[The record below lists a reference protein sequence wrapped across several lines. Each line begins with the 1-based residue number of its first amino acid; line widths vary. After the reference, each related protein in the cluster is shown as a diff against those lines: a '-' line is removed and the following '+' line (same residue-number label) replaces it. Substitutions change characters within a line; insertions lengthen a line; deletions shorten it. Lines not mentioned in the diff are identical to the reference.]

1 MASTNHTANY
11 SLSQFAQTDKPAW
24 LGDYNQ
30 DMTKIDTAMK
40 NNADATTSLGTTV
53 SGHTT
58 AISGLTSDVASVQ
71 SDVSSLGTRVTAV
84 ETKNTEQDTAIS
96 SAQSTATTANGKA
109 DTNATNIGLLDSR
122 ISADETTI
130 SSNTSAIE
138 ENTSDISALSD
149 KIDAVVAKFSFTD
162 IDTQP
167 VSEIWTNMGYVSPN
181 NTITLAQNSDGSLFK
196 VYGVLG
202 GLNNTGS
209 TKTLAKTAVAG
220 LSGVYGIKTSLQLN
234 TAPTEAYVVA
244 PMQRINGNHDNVS
257 GIWDSSFAVGTD
269 GYIYLHA
276 NTESSISLTNN
287 QQVAMW
293 YTPCLYINSNF
304 GDIPQPQG
312 N

>member
-1 MASTNHTANY
+1 MASTNHTTNY
-11 SLSQFAQTDKPAW
+11 SLSQFVGSDKPAW

-30 DMTKIDTAMK
+30 DMSKIDTAMK
-40 NNADATTSLGTTV
+40 ANADANATTATTV
-53 SGHTT
+53 AGHTT

-71 SDVSSLGTRVTAV
+71 SDVSSLGTRMTAV

-122 ISADETTI
+122 VSADETTI
-130 SSNTSAIE
+130 SSNTSAIA

-162 IDTQP
+162 IKTQP

-196 VYGVLG
+196 VYGILG

-234 TAPTEAYVVA
+234 TAPNEAYVVA
-244 PMQRINGNHDNVS
+244 PMQRINGDPNNVS

-276 NTESSISLTNN
+276 NTENSISLTNN

>member
-1 MASTNHTANY
+1 MASTNKTTNY
-11 SLSQFAQTDKPAW
+11 QLSQFTSTDKPAW

-30 DMTKIDTAMK
+30 DMTRIDAGMK
-40 NNADATTSLGTTV
+40 GNADDIDSLETTV
-53 SGHTT
+53 GAHTT
-58 AISGLTSDVASVQ
+58 AISGLSSDVASAQ
-71 SDVSSLGTRVTAV
+71 SDISSIGGRVTTLESSQA
-84 ETKNTEQDTAIS
+84 TQDTAIAT
-96 SAQSTATTANGKA
+96 AQSTATTANGKA

-122 ISADETTI
+122 VTADETTI
-130 SSNTSAIE
+130 SSNTSAIAG
-138 ENTSDISALSD
+138 NTSDISALSD
-149 KIDAVVAKFSFTD
+149 KIDAVIAKFNFTD
-162 IDTQP
+162 IETQP

-196 VYGVLG
+196 VYGILG

-244 PMQRINGNHDNVS
+244 PMQRVNGDPNNVS

-276 NTESSISLTNN
+276 NSENSLSLTNN

-304 GDIPQPQG
+304 GDIPQPQE
-312 N
+312 